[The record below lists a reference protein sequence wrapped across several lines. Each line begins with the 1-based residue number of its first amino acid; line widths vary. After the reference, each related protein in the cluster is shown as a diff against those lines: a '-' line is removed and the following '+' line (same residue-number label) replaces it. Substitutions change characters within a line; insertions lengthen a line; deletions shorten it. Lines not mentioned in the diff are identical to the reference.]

1 MPTAVYS
8 VILAV
13 AITAATTAQDTSDAE
28 RHVVR
33 ALFTTAIHGN
43 EPADN
48 LSELNAAAEQVFFFT
63 ELSGMTDGGIV
74 HSWEYQGEVIER
86 VPLRIAAP
94 GLRTWSSRVLTPAMR
109 GTWTVVV
116 LDETGAILA
125 EKMLDYNPDDPSF

>member
-8 VILAV
+8 VILA
-13 AITAATTAQDTSDAE
+13 AALTAATAAQDTSDAE

-63 ELSGMTDGGIV
+63 ELSGITGGRIV
-74 HSWEYQGEVIER
+74 HSWEYQGEVIEQIA
-86 VPLRIAAP
+86 LRITAP
-94 GLRTWSSRVLTPAMR
+94 CRRTWSSRVLTPAMR
-109 GTWTVVV
+109 GAWTVVV